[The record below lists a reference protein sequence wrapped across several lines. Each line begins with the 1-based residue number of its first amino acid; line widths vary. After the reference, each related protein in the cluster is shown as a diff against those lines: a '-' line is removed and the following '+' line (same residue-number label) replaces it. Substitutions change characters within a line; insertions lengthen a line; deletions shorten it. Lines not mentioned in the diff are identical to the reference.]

1 MEINL
6 LKLCGLRFIFTSGHS
21 AVLSCV
27 ALSLWSLSLAHNAGM
42 AKNVYIDAGVRH
54 VTVYIDACA
63 LHVNKPLC
71 AMSIILLMC

>member
-6 LKLCGLRFIFTSGHS
+6 LKLCGLRLFFTSGHS

-27 ALSLWSLSLAHNAGM
+27 ALSPWSLSLAHNAGM
-42 AKNVYIDAGVRH
+42 AKNVYIEAGVWH
-54 VTVYIDACA
+54 VTVFMDACA

-71 AMSIILLMC
+71 AMSIISLMC